1 MSNDALSGRERA
13 EMSKPVELYKGNASG
28 RCPVDVYFREDNGE
42 VKFTDLRTLVDYSI
56 LNYTSETSTALERLA
71 CYKLS
76 GDFDLDCCKTGAKRY
91 SFKPVQDMYEVLW
104 PVDEYPRDI
113 VDSAETLVSAN
124 AALERCKTENQS
136 YIKSRNSTGRFSADW
151 DSLRVEASEAEYDDE
166 LNDLNDFAHAVATI
180 GNFMPVPSGH
190 QLFLSHRNERYDRV
204 LEEIKQHYCDSS
216 QDKHKFFCARKNLCW
231 LDCFDGWSGFADKNY
246 LKGSFVDDGYQI
258 VAFDNTFHQLSE
270 MLENRSR
277 VMLKEYEKRLEGS
290 QRSATA

>member
-1 MSNDALSGRERA
+1 
-13 EMSKPVELYKGNASG
+13 MSKPVELYKGNASG
-28 RCPVDVYFREDNGE
+28 RCSVDVYFREDNGE

-76 GDFDLDCCKTGAKRY
+76 DDGFDLDCCKTSVKRY

-124 AALERCKTENQS
+124 AALWRCKTENQS
-136 YIKSRNSTGRFSADW
+136 YIKSGKIDW
-151 DSLRVEASEAEYDDE
+151 DSLRVEASEVEYDDE

-180 GNFMPVPSGH
+180 GNFMPVPCGH
-190 QLFLSHRNERYDRV
+190 QFVLSGLSECYDRV
-204 LEEIKQHYCDSS
+204 LDGISLYYSCSSHKDEESFPQLFAEKR
-216 QDKHKFFCARKNLCW
+216 KHQWPARKHQWPAFRGW
-231 LDCFDGWSGFADKNY
+231 LGYFDGWNEFVEKNY
-246 LKGSFVDDGYQI
+246 LKGSFVDDDYQI

-277 VMLKEYEKRLEGS
+277 VMLKEYGKRLGDS
-290 QRSATA
+290 RRLTAV